1 MEFNK
6 ENLKWYSTTVGTL
19 NINICDLNNGGKI
32 IIVRDPK
39 ILALDIRSKFWVSS
53 YDKAQGVPHLM
64 EHCLFSNVIDGKS
77 IFKCQDELT
86 RLGITLN
93 AQTSYKDITL
103 VANTA
108 SCMSVD
114 KYPDDNIYSLLCSN
128 YEYKIL
134 LKRLG
139 DIHYNL
145 VTTDVSSEYLE
156 QEKGV
161 IYGEMQNR
169 YPGDAQSIRKIAEW
183 STLTGTKYSTIGNE
197 FYLKNMTTDYI
208 NYMRLRTFLFENI
221 KTIVISAPEFVDIDD
236 ILDIYVAR
244 LWEGLDIN
252 YKTINKDINKFS
264 KEAIEF
270 VDTYASPR
278 FEPDQNSF
286 LVRSIQAKYDN
297 EHEESSYIYKVK
309 SEKNSAIIKDVIIN
323 LPTIKINLDM
333 LIENTAKT
341 IAQLY
346 IQSKL
351 NEYYREKHPVTYG
364 VSRYHNIWRYD
375 RENYNTTSF
384 IIELSAD
391 ASSEKFMDSLFE
403 FKKWVYNS
411 EEVDNT
417 IRSWDVT
424 CKNEWYSF
432 MNGEINQMNPLD
444 SFDDINSIVLGTLT
458 ETAEDKINMLNQYSV
473 EKNKL
478 FPKALV
484 DKFNYIINN
493 KELIHK
499 YVKTY
504 IANWKVNIFDSTN
517 LIEEDKD
524 NKEF

>member
-39 ILALDIRSKFWVSS
+39 ILALDIKAKFWVSS

-77 IFKCQDELT
+77 IFKCEDELI

-93 AQTSYKDITL
+93 AQTSYKDMTL

-108 SCMSVD
+108 SCMSAD
-114 KYPDDNIYSLLCSN
+114 KYPDDNIYRLLCSN

-145 VTTDVSSEYLE
+145 VTTDVNSEYLE

-161 IYGEMQNR
+161 IYGEMQAR

-183 STLTGTKYSTIGNE
+183 SVLTGTRYSAIGNE
-197 FYLKNMTTDYI
+197 LNIKDMTTDHI
-208 NYMRLRTFLFENI
+208 NYMRTRTFSYENI
-221 KTIVISAPEFVDIDD
+221 KTIVITAPEFVDIND
-236 ILDIYVAR
+236 IIDIYVAR
-244 LWEGLDIN
+244 LWEGLDTN

-286 LVRSIQAKYDN
+286 LIRSTQAKYDN
-297 EHEESSYIYKVK
+297 EHEEIPYIHKVK
-309 SEKNSAIIKDVIIN
+309 SEKNAAIIKDVIIN
-323 LPTIKINLDM
+323 LPTIKVGLDM
-333 LIENTAKT
+333 LTENTAKI

-364 VSRYHNIWRYD
+364 VMRYHNIWRCD

-384 IIELSAD
+384 IIKLSTVS
-391 ASSEKFMDSLFE
+391 SSEEFMNSLLE

-411 EEVDNT
+411 EEVDNA
-417 IRSWDVT
+417 IRSWEVT

-444 SFDDINSIVLGTLT
+444 SFEDLNSIILGTLT
-458 ETAEDKINMLNQYSV
+458 ETAKDKINMLNQYSV

-478 FPKALV
+478 FPKILA
-484 DKFNYIINN
+484 DNFNYINNN
-493 KELIHK
+493 KEVIHK

-517 LIEEDKD
+517 LIEEDKL
-524 NKEF
+524 KA